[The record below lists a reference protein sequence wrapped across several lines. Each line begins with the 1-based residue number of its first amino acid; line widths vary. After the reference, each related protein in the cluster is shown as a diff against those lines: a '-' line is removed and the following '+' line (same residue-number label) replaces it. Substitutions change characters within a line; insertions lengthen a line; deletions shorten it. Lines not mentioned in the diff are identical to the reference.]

1 MNFWETLTF
10 GFVMLG
16 AFCLMLGVFLSTW
29 AYNGGNNVPIGVYAG
44 TSFFNDGMCLFFVF
58 LVAGLLIN
66 LITGK
71 NFHKTYP

>member
-16 AFCLMLGVFLSTW
+16 SFCLMLGVFLSTY
-29 AYNGGNNVPIGVYAG
+29 AYNLPIGYNSG
-44 TSFFNDGMCLFFVF
+44 SSFFNDGMGLFFVF

-66 LITGK
+66 LLTGK

>member
-1 MNFWETLTF
+1 MNIWENLTF

-16 AFCLMLGVFLSTW
+16 SFCLMLGVFLSTW
-29 AYNGGNNVPIGVYAG
+29 AYPTIGYYAG
-44 TSFFNDGMCLFFVF
+44 NLFFNEGIGLFFVF
-58 LVAGLLIN
+58 LVAGGLIN